1 MDTHFWTSSTM
12 LILFIGGSIIALL
25 FTVLIVR
32 LSKRSLQKAQQAH
45 QDMVAAHPG
54 YLFPEVTPA
63 GGAGGA
69 LGCGMTLF
77 ILGLALVGG
86 GVFLQQRFIR
96 EARLLEKEGVVT
108 PAALLGREVHE
119 SEDSA
124 TTYSVTYAF
133 TVKGNDLRY
142 EVQREET
149 VPWAV
154 YFHAEDAETID
165 VIYARSDPYV
175 ARVQESYVPGK
186 VQYWPILALGGGG
199 VVCLLLVVFYA
210 GGYIRARRLARHGV
224 AATVTV
230 VDTFEYAGGESTDY
244 YVAYELPGLGPVRHQ
259 VDLGRFKRVKVG
271 DTLTVVYLPEN
282 PKIFQPVWK

>member
-45 QDMVAAHPG
+45 QDMVAAHPRLPVPG
-54 YLFPEVTPA
+54 SHT
-63 GGAGGA
+63 GGARRRA

-77 ILGLALVGG
+77 YSRLALVAAACSCHSASSARAAAGKGG
-86 GVFLQQRFIR
+86 RRHSSGI
-96 EARLLEKEGVVT
+96 AR
-108 PAALLGREVHE
+108 PEVHE

-154 YFHAEDAETID
+154 YST
-165 VIYARSDPYV
+165 R
-175 ARVQESYVPGK
+175 G
-186 VQYWPILALGGGG
+186 
-199 VVCLLLVVFYA
+199 
-210 GGYIRARRLARHGV
+210 RR
-224 AATVTV
+224 
-230 VDTFEYAGGESTDY
+230 
-244 YVAYELPGLGPVRHQ
+244 
-259 VDLGRFKRVKVG
+259 
-271 DTLTVVYLPEN
+271 N
-282 PKIFQPVWK
+282 N